1 MRRAARP
8 ALLAAALLV
17 LAAGCTGDGPAATT
31 TATSTSTSTSTTTSI
46 AASPT
51 PTTTTDAADRVE
63 PPALPDPF
71 DLAEEALADV
81 GGYRQAPGS
90 DAPPQLTRLEMVL
103 DTYAVSEA
111 IVWDQ
116 VANVAGDEVFVASV
130 YPYGFVRGDPTLP
143 PFAAR
148 LLSQYDEEPEEIPIE
163 HGTAYATAWPD
174 GEWMVWGSNTVLI
187 VTAGPRRAALEV
199 LTALAAANQDEY
211 RWQPG
216 DCLWFDGSDSLDVA
230 PFAPYGRGPVV
241 PCDGWHTHEVIGAS
255 LLEYGRDAPYPGDSL
270 PTEAYRA
277 CEEQFLDTIG
287 IPMRESRVDTV
298 WYYPDDLEWDE
309 GDRYLACVVLEP
321 DATGEAAPRR
331 ASLAGIGEASRRVLH
346 PGECWNGSLAGA
358 PIPCDRTHDSEYLG
372 SVEMEAGSDEPYSES
387 LVVTL
392 ADTACRAL
400 LAGAADPPDGV
411 TLDVFGEPPGP
422 LAWSDGDRTADCRAV
437 AVDDGVPQL
446 VIGSVIEE
454 GWRVVAPVGDDAV
467 TA

>member
-1 MRRAARP
+1 MRRAVRP
-8 ALLAAALLV
+8 ALLAAAFLV
-17 LAAGCTGDGPAATT
+17 LASGCTAGESGTT
-31 TATSTSTSTSTTTSI
+31 TTTSEPAPTSSE
-46 AASPT
+46 AAPT
-51 PTTTTDAADRVE
+51 TTTTDAADRVE
-63 PPALPDPF
+63 PPVLADPF
-71 DLAEEALADV
+71 DLAEEALADIE
-81 GGYRQAPGS
+81 GWRQTSAP
-90 DAPPQLTRLEMVL
+90 DTPPQLTRLEMAL
-103 DTYAVSEA
+103 DAYAVSEA
-111 IVWDQ
+111 IVWDR
-116 VANVAGDEVFVASV
+116 VADTAGDEVFVASI
-130 YPYGFVRGDPTLP
+130 YPYGFARGDPTLP

-148 LLSQYDEEPEEIPIE
+148 LLSQYDEEPEAIPID
-163 HGTAYATAWPD
+163 HGVAYATAWPD

-187 VTAGPRRAALEV
+187 VAAGPRGAALEV

-216 DCLWFDGSDSLDVA
+216 DCLWFGGGDALDIA

-255 LLEYGRDAPYPGDSL
+255 LVEDGPDAPYPGDSL
-270 PTEAYRA
+270 PTEAYRD
-277 CEEQFLDTIG
+277 CEERFLDVIG
-287 IPMRESRVDTV
+287 IPVRESRVETV
-298 WYYPDDLEWDE
+298 WYYPDDLEWEE
-309 GDRYLACVVLEP
+309 GDRYLACVVMEP
-321 DATGEAAPRR
+321 DAAGEAAPRR
-331 ASLAGIGEASRRVLH
+331 ATLAGIGDASRRVLH
-346 PGECWNGSLAGA
+346 PGECWNGSLAGD
-358 PIPCDRTHDSEYLG
+358 PVPCDRTHDSEYLG

-422 LAWSDGDRTADCRAV
+422 LAWADGDRTADCRAV

-446 VIGSVIEE
+446 VIGSVTEE